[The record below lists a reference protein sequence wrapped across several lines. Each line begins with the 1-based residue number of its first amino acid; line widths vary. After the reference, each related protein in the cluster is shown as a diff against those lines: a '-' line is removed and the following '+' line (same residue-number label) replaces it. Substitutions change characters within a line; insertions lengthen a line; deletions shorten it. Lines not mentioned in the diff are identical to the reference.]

1 MFGGPQTVAK
11 ERQDEDRCA
20 LRLQDRGAFK
30 LKEACEYLGGLSPI
44 SVRRLI
50 ARGLIKRHLALRHIV
65 IAKAELDRFLSS
77 GGFANDKD
85 GPLRPR
91 RQ

>member
-1 MFGGPQTVAK
+1 MAK

-50 ARGLIKRHLALRHIV
+50 ARGLIKRHPALRHII
-65 IAKAELDRFLSS
+65 IAKVELDRFL
-77 GGFANDKD
+77 ADHWNV
-85 GPLRPR
+85 
-91 RQ
+91 